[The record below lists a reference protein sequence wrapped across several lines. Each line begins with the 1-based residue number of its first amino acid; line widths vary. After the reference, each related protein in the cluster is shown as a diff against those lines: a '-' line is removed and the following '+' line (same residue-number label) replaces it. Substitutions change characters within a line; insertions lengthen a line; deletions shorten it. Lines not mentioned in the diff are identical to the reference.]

1 MKKILI
7 VIILLTALIN
17 SLFAKDEVVIY
28 SYRQPFLLKPLLE
41 VFEKKTGI
49 QTKILFLKKGLAER
63 LEREGNLSPADIVL
77 TVDVYRLNELVK
89 KKLIQPVQSR
99 FLNRHVPKALRHP
112 QNLWFAQSLRARVI
126 YAKKIFLE
134 GLFKIMN
141 LSNARW
147 KNQICTRFWETSL
160 QYRFVCL
167 FHCRKR

>member
-49 QTKILFLKKGLAER
+49 QTKILFLKKR

-126 YAKKIFLE
+126 YASKKNIPRGTIQNYEDLSRCKME
-134 GLFKIMN
+134 KSN
-141 LSNARW
+141 LHP
-147 KNQICTRFWETSL
+147 FWETSL